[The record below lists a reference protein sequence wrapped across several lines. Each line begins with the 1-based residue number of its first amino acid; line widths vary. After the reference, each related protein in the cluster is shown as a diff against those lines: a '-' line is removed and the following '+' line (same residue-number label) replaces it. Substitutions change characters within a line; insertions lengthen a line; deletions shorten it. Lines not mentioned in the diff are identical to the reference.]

1 MQIKEKLLQF
11 IWQHQYFAK
20 TDLHCLNDDPLTIVY
35 PGIWNSDQGPDFLE
49 GKIKVGNTSWA
60 GHIEIHIKS
69 SDWNRHKHTE
79 DANYANVMLHVVWE
93 NDMDLG
99 LPFPTLEL
107 KGKVSRIML
116 ARYESL
122 MNSKSFIPCGTQIAT
137 VKPIIFNAWKER
149 LLIERLVAKSSSF
162 KNDISQSGYDWEDGF
177 WQAIATGFGTPKNT
191 EAFTGIA
198 KTVPIK
204 ILAKHANQLQQLEAI
219 LLGQAGL
226 LDADFDEQ
234 YPVMLQKE
242 YRFLKQKYTLPTASI
257 SLQFLRMRP
266 AGFPTI
272 RLAQLA
278 ALLHNRT
285 QLFSEIKEA
294 KTIQDIYTILDAT
307 ANDYWLYHYV
317 FEKETTFKEK
327 KLGRQMMNV
336 IITNAIIPYLYVY
349 ASYHK
354 DKVQQQKLLDW
365 LQKIA
370 AEKNNITTGFQDLGI
385 ENKNAW
391 DSQALIQLKKNYCDS
406 KNCLNCAV
414 GVSLLR
420 KVE

>member
-1 MQIKEKLLQF
+1 MQIKEQLIQF
-11 IWQHQYFAK
+11 IWQYQYYDK
-20 TDLHCLNDDPLTIVY
+20 TALCCLDDEPLTIIY

-69 SDWNRHKHTE
+69 SDWNRHKHTG
-79 DANYANVMLHVVWE
+79 DANYANVVLHVVWE
-93 NDMDLG
+93 NDIDLG

-122 MNSKSFIPCGTQIAT
+122 MNSKSFIPCAAQINT
-137 VKPIIFNAWKER
+137 VKPIVFDSWKER
-149 LLIERLVAKSSSF
+149 LLIERLIVKSGVF
-162 KNDISQSGYDWEDGF
+162 QKDISQSGFDWENGF
-177 WQAIATGFGTPKNT
+177 WQALATGFGTPKNT
-191 EAFTGIA
+191 EAFTAIA

-204 ILAKHANQLQQLEAI
+204 TLAKHSNQLQQLEAI

-226 LDADFDEQ
+226 LESDFIEH
-234 YPVMLQKE
+234 YPKMLQKE
-242 YRFLKQKYTLPTASI
+242 YQFLKQKYNLSASSI

-266 AGFPTI
+266 ANFPTI

-294 KTIQDIYTILDAT
+294 ETLKQLYSILDAT

-317 FEKETTFKEK
+317 FEKETAFKEK
-327 KLGRQMMNV
+327 NLGKQMMNV
-336 IITNAIIPYLYVY
+336 IITNAIIPFLYVY

-354 DKVQQQKLLDW
+354 DKLLQQKLFDW
-365 LQKIA
+365 LQKIP
-370 AEKNNITTGFQDLGI
+370 AEKNSITTGFVQLGI
-385 ENKNAW
+385 KNNTAW
-391 DSQALIQLKKNYCDS
+391 DSQALIQLKKNYCDN

-420 KVE
+420 QIK